1 MEETKM
7 PKYYV
12 SCGCHHLLVLADCAE
27 SAALRLLDE
36 SFGDQVWVY
45 DDAGLTRR
53 ERRDHLALEALLHL
67 GTQVRV
73 SERGFGRRDAGTF
86 EVPDLLDQ
94 WDKLMTAINKLFAA
108 AGLAPRRVFLYRG
121 TTKQAESKRVPR

>member
-1 MEETKM
+1 M

-45 DDAGLTRR
+45 DDAGLTGR

-108 AGLAPRRVFLYRG
+108 AGLAPSRVFRYRG